1 MICNDRNFYLSFLR
15 IGFAWLLSVAIST
28 ALLAQSEEDVELTIA
43 DPYIEIHTG
52 PGAGYP
58 IFHVVDRGQK
68 IVMLKRKTSWYKIR
82 AENGKEGW
90 ASREQMQKTL
100 LPGGLALQFKEEDR
114 ETFLKRRWEW
124 GVTSGEL
131 ENAPVLSLYTGYAL
145 TENLSAELTL
155 SQSIGNVSSSN
166 LYKLNLL
173 MQPFPEW
180 QYSPFFTLGAGAIQV
195 KPNATLIDPVDKNNA
210 ISQVGLGFKTYLSR
224 RFILRVEYNEYV
236 IFSANNDKDENEDIG
251 EWKIGFAVF
260 F

>member
-1 MICNDRNFYLSFLR
+1 MICNDRNFYISFLR

-28 ALLAQSEEDVELTIA
+28 ALLAQSVEEVELTIA

-155 SQSIGNVSSSN
+155 AQSIGNVSSSN